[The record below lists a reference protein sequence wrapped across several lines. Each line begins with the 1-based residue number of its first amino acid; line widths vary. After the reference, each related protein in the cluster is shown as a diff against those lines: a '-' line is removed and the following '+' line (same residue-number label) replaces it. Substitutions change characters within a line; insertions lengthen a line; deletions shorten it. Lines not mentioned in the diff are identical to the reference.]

1 MVEHVYRHAVA
12 ASRAASVLVA
22 TDDERVGAAV
32 RAFGG
37 EVRLTSPEHR
47 NGTERLAEVARDLT
61 ADFIVNLQ
69 ADEPLV
75 EPSMI
80 DLVLHA
86 LESHADVPMSTL
98 RTPLS
103 VESDVHDPHVVKVV
117 VDRRGF
123 ALYFSRAGIPHVGQA
138 TDPASPSRGTV
149 YKHIGLYAY
158 RRDFLLRLA
167 TLPPTPLE
175 QTERLEQ
182 LRALEH
188 GYRIATEETSNDPVG
203 VDTPEDLERVRH
215 IIGAGASR

>member
-1 MVEHVYRHAVA
+1 MIERVYRHAVA
-12 ASRAASVLVA
+12 ASRAATVLVA
-22 TDDERVGAAV
+22 TDDDRVSDAV

-37 EVRLTSPEHR
+37 DVRLTSPEHR

-61 ADFIVNLQ
+61 AELIVNLQ

-75 EPSMI
+75 EPGLI
-80 DLVLHA
+80 DLVLRA
-86 LESHADVPMSTL
+86 LESNSDVPMSTL
-98 RTPLS
+98 RTPLIS
-103 VESDVHDPHVVKVV
+103 ESDAHDPHVVKVV
-117 VDRRGF
+117 VDQRGF
-123 ALYFSRAGIPHVGQA
+123 ALYFSRAAIPHV
-138 TDPASPSRGTV
+138 DRASGLNSTAAV

-188 GYRIATEETSNDPVG
+188 GYRIATEETPDDPVG
-203 VDTPEDLERVRH
+203 VDTLDDLERVRH

>member
-1 MVEHVYRHAVA
+1 MIEHVYRHAVA
-12 ASRAASVLVA
+12 ASRAATVLVA
-22 TDDERVGAAV
+22 TDDDRVSDVV

-37 EVRLTSPEHR
+37 DVRLTSPDHR

-61 ADFIVNLQ
+61 AELIVNLQ

-80 DLVLHA
+80 DLVLRA
-86 LESHADVPMSTL
+86 LESNTDVPMSTL
-98 RTPLS
+98 RTPLTS
-103 VESDVHDPHVVKVV
+103 ESDAQDPHVVKVV
-117 VDRRGF
+117 VDQRGF
-123 ALYFSRAGIPHVGQA
+123 ALYFSRAAIPHV
-138 TDPASPSRGTV
+138 DRASGLDSTAAV

-188 GYRIATEETSNDPVG
+188 GYRIATEETPDDPVG
-203 VDTPEDLERVRH
+203 VDTVDDLERVRH